1 MKVTKGNKTI
11 KVLIADDHALIRKGL
26 KKILEMEHDILVT
39 GEAQD
44 GEEAVA
50 KTKELNPDVVL
61 MDINMPKLNGVEATR
76 IFKQEGLRAGV
87 VILTIHEDPE
97 YLFEA
102 VKAGALGF
110 VLKDVEPEGLI
121 KAVRAVYQGE
131 SYIQPSMTKEL
142 LSEFCRLSEKKA
154 DKQEKTKNAL
164 TDRQLEVLKLI
175 AQGLTNGE
183 IADKLAISEKTVKNH
198 VSSILRKLDV
208 LDRTQAAI
216 YAIKN
221 NLI

>member
-154 DKQEKTKNAL
+154 DKREKTKNAL